1 MSNAQNPDPSSRLR
15 ELIQSAKARAGM
27 LTEDEL
33 SRYQGR
39 VIVLGERRNGAGGFA
54 VRVAFPQTPEG
65 VEAWKRTF
73 NNTHNPA
80 NE

>member
-1 MSNAQNPDPSSRLR
+1 
-15 ELIQSAKARAGM
+15 M